1 MLGNA
6 VYTNIFIIVHIKL
19 GTQGL
24 IIPCSILWLKLIV
37 GNWIP
42 GTWPRFSHLGCL
54 TAFLSQTSPNDKDQD
69 WKCPSALMTL
79 EWSKMCFIYKSSSGN
94 LYSSCFWLSIVS
106 HVHSLESLFWPVWVF
121 LLKINVI
128 MGCWEG
134 SVGKDTLHQAS
145 WPETHMVEGKTQ
157 LMQVVICPLR
167 TLRHGRACFPIHF

>member
-6 VYTNIFIIVHIKL
+6 GYTNIFIIVHIRL

-69 WKCPSALMTL
+69 WKCPALMTL

-94 LYSSCFWLSIVS
+94 LYSSCFWLSIES
-106 HVHSLESLFWPVWVF
+106 HVHSLESLFWPLWVF

-128 MGCWEG
+128 MGYWEG
-134 SVGKDTLHQAS
+134 SVGKRHSPPSFMAWNTHGGRKDPTHAS
-145 WPETHMVEGKTQ
+145 CDLTSAHALW
-157 LMQVVICPLR
+157 
-167 TLRHGRACFPIHF
+167 HGRACFPIHF